1 MALLNPTIY
10 ETRQKAASV
19 DAIAALGI
27 KPLCYL
33 LILLELVLKWKF
45 CFESWSVIMTS
56 TFLVESSERVQSHS
70 SLNLMSQCWLFLY
83 SQLWHQLV
91 TRQLRMASLHKIGFR
106 VAVQITCCQ
115 VMPIFYLPFFQNI
128 KIPELT

>member
-19 DAIAALGI
+19 HAIAALGI
-27 KPLCYL
+27 IPLCCL
-33 LILLELVLKWKF
+33 LMLLGLVLKWKF

-70 SLNLMSQCWLFLY
+70 SLNLMFQWWLFLY
-83 SQLWHQLV
+83 RRILSV
-91 TRQLRMASLHKIGFR
+91 MAPVGYKAAEDGI
-106 VAVQITCCQ
+106 AA
-115 VMPIFYLPFFQNI
+115 
-128 KIPELT
+128 

>member
-1 MALLNPTIY
+1 MMALLNPTIY
-10 ETRQKAASV
+10 ETRQRGSSV
-19 DAIAALGI
+19 HATAALGI
-27 KPLCYL
+27 IPLCCL
-33 LILLELVLKWKF
+33 LMLLEVVLKWIF
-45 CFESWSVIMTS
+45 CFESWSLIMTS

-115 VMPIFYLPFFQNI
+115 LMPISYLSFFRISKYQN
-128 KIPELT
+128 

>member
-10 ETRQKAASV
+10 ETRQRESSV
-19 DAIAALGI
+19 HAIAALGI
-27 KPLCYL
+27 IPLCCL

-56 TFLVESSERVQSHS
+56 TFLVELPKRVPSHS

-83 SQLWHQLV
+83 RGIHLV
-91 TRQLRMASLHKIGFR
+91 MAPVGYKAAEDGI
-106 VAVQITCCQ
+106 AA
-115 VMPIFYLPFFQNI
+115 
-128 KIPELT
+128 